1 MIWAFGRASPYG
13 VCVGREDCKEQ
24 IDKFPGARYKG
35 FSTYEEAEE
44 FVCSVAKMSSAI
56 RGKYGGNFASKR
68 YDINVVL

>member
-1 MIWAFGRASPYG
+1 MVFGGALPYD

-44 FVCSVAKMSSAI
+44 FVCSVAKTSSAI
-56 RGKYGGNFASKR
+56 RGKYAENFASR
-68 YDINVVL
+68 R